1 MDLCIAKFI
10 CLMCRYVD
18 VYVLACIFTFL
29 LNLVIVCIFV
39 MFSSYIF
46 YSVPSACVY
55 VILLIFCNSNVL
67 IRGGKLSC
75 SKTKRK
81 KKQNEKLS
89 RRVGYL
95 YIFLYQAIEAGWSML
110 KSAFKFEE
118 LRKHEI
124 NKHFGKND
132 WTWMQELLFSLFF
145 FYHCVCRF
153 NFSNSDRFFETQNTK
168 SNLEWKDPLNRAFTS
183 VLGHQKEEEP
193 VNYLFLITLSKHR
206 CITCEKG
213 RKNSKS
219 FSIS

>member
-1 MDLCIAKFI
+1 MLVWLFFVLLMEQIVPIINVCVDLCIAKFI

-95 YIFLYQAIEAGWSML
+95 YIFLYQAIEAGWLML

-124 NKHFGKND
+124 NKHFDKMTGH
-132 WTWMQELLFSLFF
+132 ECRSFFLVFSFF
-145 FYHCVCRF
+145 ITVFVD
-153 NFSNSDRFFETQNTK
+153 SI
-168 SNLEWKDPLNRAFTS
+168 
-183 VLGHQKEEEP
+183 
-193 VNYLFLITLSKHR
+193 FLILIVFLRHKTQKAIWNEKTL
-206 CITCEKG
+206 
-213 RKNSKS
+213 
-219 FSIS
+219 